1 MNKIIWEDIK
11 NDKSDL
17 LYFLKLAM
25 TIYKVKEMHTKLL
38 EATKLYEMILIDKTE
53 YTKDPLLAL
62 YHIMMDCANYL
73 SLYGDYYGDLD
84 DAKLAINLINKI
96 SLKFKNE

>member
-17 LYFLKLAM
+17 LYLLKLIIP
-25 TIYKVKEMHTKLL
+25 IYRVKEMHIKLL
-38 EATKLYEMILIDKTE
+38 EANKLYEMILIDKTE
-53 YTKDPLLAL
+53 YTKDALLAL
-62 YHIMMDCANYL
+62 NNIMMDCANHL
-73 SLYGDYYGDLD
+73 SLYGELD

-96 SLKFKNE
+96 SMKFK